1 MSMLNTNFTAET
13 QTTNTKEESKMEN
26 LKEEMLNIY
35 NLVNESSLS
44 KKKKAAI
51 TNSLTAIKETLKQMC
66 KENEAIKKQYVSSI
80 KPRPTTIPELPEPT
94 PKENTR
100 HYYKPNMKFIPRN
113 IGWLMDNT
121 AYPLITSNENYILNK
136 EDTPHPNESAP
147 DLLEYHVVYRPLAEL
162 QEDTKYNKLFK
173 SYIYDGTPIK
183 DILNTIANKILNDE
197 PITEEYKKYINSVE
211 LFKEAVFIGLIK
223 L

>member
-1 MSMLNTNFTAET
+1 MLNTKFTAET
-13 QTTNTKEESKMEN
+13 NTNTKEESKMKN

-35 NLVNESSLS
+35 NLVNESRLS
-44 KKKKAAI
+44 KEKKAAI

-80 KPRPTTIPELPEPT
+80 KPRTTTTPELPEQT
-94 PKENTR
+94 PEVNTR
-100 HYYKPNMKFIPRN
+100 HYYKPNMKFIPRD

-121 AYPLITSNENYILNK
+121 AYPVIIPNENYILRK

-147 DLLEYHVVYRPLAEL
+147 DLLEYYVVYRPLSEL
-162 QEDTKYNKLFK
+162 TEDTEHVEYNRLFK
-173 SYIYDGTPIK
+173 SYIYDGTAIK
-183 DILNTIANKILNDE
+183 DLLNTIANKILNDE
-197 PITEEYKKYINSVE
+197 PVTEEYKKYINSIE
-211 LFKEAVFIGLIK
+211 SFKEAVFTGHIK

>member
-121 AYPLITSNENYILNK
+121 AYPLITPNENYILNK
-136 EDTPHPNESAP
+136 EDTPYPNESAP

>member
-1 MSMLNTNFTAET
+1 MSMLNTKFTAET

-121 AYPLITSNENYILNK
+121 AYPLITPNENYTLSK
-136 EDTPHPNESAP
+136 EDTPYPNESAP
-147 DLLEYHVVYRPLAEL
+147 DLLEHHVVYRPLAEL
-162 QEDTKYNKLFK
+162 QEDTKYNRLFK